1 MKNHDSDK
9 NYYEELALQI
19 LLKKELIPNTF
30 IKGETPDW
38 HSNKDNI
45 GIEVTNTDQS
55 IEFSEWINN
64 IENKEKKNIKKFN
77 KKYKKLGGKILDI
90 NHPLVKILDL
100 KTAYNFDENYIY
112 IIPSYDGSFKVIK
125 EAIKRK
131 MDKLNNNYTKFK
143 DNRLA
148 IFTTNIITNE
158 IIQEELIELL
168 NISNSKPTSFNTI
181 YLITFENIFIIN
193 INKKSFSK
201 LKINKEELQKPSIN
215 LYKKNQK

>member
-1 MKNHDSDK
+1 
-9 NYYEELALQI
+9 
-19 LLKKELIPNTF
+19 
-30 IKGETPDW
+30 
-38 HSNKDNI
+38 
-45 GIEVTNTDQS
+45 
-55 IEFSEWINN
+55 
-64 IENKEKKNIKKFN
+64 
-77 KKYKKLGGKILDI
+77 
-90 NHPLVKILDL
+90 
-100 KTAYNFDENYIY
+100 
-112 IIPSYDGSFKVIK
+112 
-125 EAIKRK
+125 

-143 DNRLA
+143 DKRLT

-201 LKINKEELQKPSIN
+201 LKINKEELQKLSIN